1 MFIFPGVPYE
11 CVFILQAV
19 KSRGGGEEEVVFQH
33 KSPNEIEKKNPYCRQ
48 GSLSVWESLGLA
60 SGKKFCMKACL
71 LSGPVL
77 NTPSENIHLSV
88 YFQWSDEMMF

>member
-1 MFIFPGVPYE
+1 MFISPGVLYE

-19 KSRGGGEEEVVFQH
+19 KSRGGGEEVVFQH
-33 KSPNEIEKKNPYCRQ
+33 KSPNEMEEKKKSLLQTGFAVSMRVPWPCLRQ
-48 GSLSVWESLGLA
+48 
-60 SGKKFCMKACL
+60 KFCIKACL

-88 YFQWSDEMMF
+88 YFQ